1 MPDGSRRRKGEE
13 AQVFRGDTIAA
24 IATPAG
30 TGGIA
35 IIRVSGPGA
44 RDVAES
50 VFVPARAGS
59 KSGDASGLYPAKGW
73 VSKYGHVYDSS
84 GDLIDEAIMTWMP
97 GPSSYTR
104 EDVAEISCHGGTA
117 VARAVLQAVLEAG
130 TRIAQPGEFTRRAF
144 LNGRISLEQAEA
156 VLSMINARTE
166 RARRAASSF
175 LGGRLGAKVRHARE
189 AIISLMTLIE
199 ASLDFPEEDIPD
211 VALQEVADESAR
223 IAGLLEEALRD
234 ASRGRILWEGASVAI
249 VGRPNVG
256 KSRLLN
262 ALLGEERAIVSESP
276 GTTRDVVS
284 EVASIRGIPIK
295 LIDTAGMRDSA
306 DPVERSGVERARTAL
321 EDADIALAVVDGS
334 VPFHRADVEI
344 VAGTPEGH
352 AIVVTNKCDLPK
364 VLEDEDVQRIV
375 AGRPCLRV
383 SALTGEG
390 LDSLE
395 EAIEAMV
402 LGEEGRGFSGVCS
415 RHAAGEGGTQAV
427 GGRSS
432 IGMGLGQEGS
442 ELLGMRR
449 EDCLR
454 RAAASLRDAARA
466 VEEGMP
472 PDMVSIDLRA
482 AMDALGE
489 LTGETT
495 REDIVD
501 RVFAQFCVGK

>member
-1 MPDGSRRRKGEE
+1 MAGVCARGKGEE

-35 IIRVSGPGA
+35 VIRVSGPEA
-44 RDVAES
+44 RDIAKR

-59 KSGDASGLYPAKGW
+59 DSGDASGLYPAKGW
-73 VSKYGHVYDSS
+73 VSKYGHVYDDA

-130 TRIAQPGEFTRRAF
+130 ARIAQPGEFTRRAF

-175 LGGRLGAKVRHARE
+175 LGGRPGTWVRKAQE

-211 VALQEVADESAR
+211 VALQKIADESVR
-223 IAGLLEEALRD
+223 IAGVLEEACRD

-262 ALLGEERAIVSESP
+262 TLLREERAIVSESP

-284 EVASIRGIPIK
+284 EVANIRGIPIR

-306 DPVERSGVERARTAL
+306 DPVERIGVERARTAL
-321 EDADIALAVVDGS
+321 QDADVALAVVDGS
-334 VPFHRADVEI
+334 VPFDGADVEI
-344 VAGTPEGH
+344 VAQTPEGH
-352 AIVVTNKCDLPK
+352 AIVVINKCDLPGA
-364 VLEDEDVQRIV
+364 LGNEDAQRIA

-390 LDSLE
+390 LDRLE
-395 EAIEAMV
+395 EAIENMV
-402 LGEEGRGFSGVCS
+402 LRDEGSMPP
-415 RHAAGEGGTQAV
+415 ATGEGSIWAGS
-427 GGRSS
+427 GRSGNG
-432 IGMGLGQEGS
+432 IGPGREGS
-442 ELLGMRR
+442 ELLAIRR

-454 RAAASLRDAARA
+454 RAALSLRDVSRG

>member
-1 MPDGSRRRKGEE
+1 M
-13 AQVFRGDTIAA
+13 FRGDTIAA

-30 TGGIA
+30 IGGIA
-35 IIRVSGPGA
+35 VIRVSGPGA
-44 RDVAES
+44 RDVAER
-50 VFVPARAGS
+50 VFVPARAS
-59 KSGDASGLYPAKGW
+59 SDSGDASGLCPAKGW
-73 VSKYGHVYDSS
+73 VSKYGHVYDGS
-84 GDLIDEAIMTWMP
+84 GDLIDEAIMSWMP

-130 TRIAQPGEFTRRAF
+130 ARIAQPGEFTRRAF

-175 LGGRLGAKVRHARE
+175 LGGRLGAKVRKAQE
-189 AIISLMTLIE
+189 TIVSLMTLIE

-211 VALQEVADESAR
+211 VALKELADESVR
-223 IAGLLEEALRD
+223 IASLLEEAWRD
-234 ASRGRILWEGASVAI
+234 ASRGRILWEGVSVAI

-284 EVASIRGIPIK
+284 EVANIRGIPIR

-306 DPVERSGVERARTAL
+306 DPVERIGVERARTAL
-321 EDADIALAVVDGS
+321 KDADVALAVVDGS
-334 VPFHRADVEI
+334 VPFDRADMEI
-344 VAGTPEGH
+344 AAQTPGKH
-352 AIVVTNKCDLPK
+352 AIIVINKCDLPEE
-364 VLEDEDVQRIV
+364 LGREDAQRIA
-375 AGRPCLRV
+375 AGRLCLKV

-390 LDSLE
+390 LDRLE
-395 EAIEAMV
+395 EAIETLV
-402 LGEEGRGFSGVCS
+402 LGDGGRGSNSMGPLP
-415 RHAAGEGGTQAV
+415 AAGEGGTWIN
-427 GGRSS
+427 GGHSE
-432 IGMGLGQEGS
+432 IGMGLGREGS

-454 RAAASLRDAARA
+454 RAASSLRDVARG

-482 AMDALGE
+482 AMDTLGE